1 MNNPCGLLEVA
12 IMVSIHNDIARWFK
26 STVEC
31 IIVVNVRTSSGNL
44 AGMLVPWREPLLA
57 QYKSSKKHRMRYRF
71 KLYTRV

>member
-31 IIVVNVRTSSGNL
+31 IIVVKDTVIQ
-44 AGMLVPWREPLLA
+44 LVSFPD
-57 QYKSSKKHRMRYRF
+57 QYDTMF
-71 KLYTRV
+71 IA